1 MSDLNLN
8 FRLAKVTDL
17 ETLTNIYRQSIH
29 DTAIALYNQYQVEA
43 WSAFADNFNNFYDYI
58 FKPQTYVLENNAQV
72 ICFCG
77 LEMNGHIAS
86 FYVHPHYNRRGYG
99 TKILIYVLNIG
110 EKLGIQ
116 RFFAEASFLSQPV
129 FSRAGFDVIGIET
142 VKYGDIFFDR
152 YQMEKL
158 INN

>member
-17 ETLTNIYRQSIH
+17 KTLTNIYRQSIH
-29 DTAIALYNQYQVEA
+29 QTANKLYNQHQVEA
-43 WSAFADNFNNFYDYI
+43 WSAFADNFNNFCDYI
-58 FKPQTYVLENNAQV
+58 FNPQTYVLEKDSKIIA
-72 ICFCG
+72 FCG

-86 FYVHPHYNRRGYG
+86 FYVHPDHNRQGYG
-99 TKILIYVLNIG
+99 SKILNYVLNIG
-110 EKLGIQ
+110 EESGIK

-129 FSRAGFDVIGIET
+129 FSRAGFEVIGIET
-142 VKYGDIFFDR
+142 VKYEDVFFDR